1 MMRSFSLNIVSQEQ
15 QMYTGTAF
23 KLFVTS
29 VYGELEILYGHAK
42 LLVQLAPAP
51 VWIEKTDFSKEAFV
65 LFGGILEVQANQSVI
80 LADTAIRATDIDEVK
95 ALKAKRDAEYKLHQ
109 KGGNTDYASIRAELA
124 FAGAQLKVIRHLFGK

>member
-1 MMRSFSLNIVSQEQ
+1 MRSFSLNIVSQEQ

-109 KGGNTDYASIRAELA
+109 KGGNTDYASIRKIIL
-124 FAGAQLKVIRHLFGK
+124 LFLL